1 MSDCENDFNEETDLN
16 EIKKIVD
23 QSRNIKKK
31 YSKEDRIKNLQ
42 LAREKKSLKVKDTNK
57 NTNKDFK
64 DTNKDLKNTD
74 DIKNIIEE
82 LIKNQNQYF
91 EKIISENTIRPK
103 KINSKKTNT
112 IKQNK
117 RTLDIT
123 VSDNEIKNIIEN
135 KNDTKE
141 EIKKDDNLN
150 VNPKLLKIIEELKK
164 K

>member
-1 MSDCENDFNEETDLN
+1 MSDCEDDFNEETDLN

-57 NTNKDFK
+57 DFK

-74 DIKNIIEE
+74 DIKGTIKNIIED
-82 LIKNQNQYF
+82 LIKNQNQHF

-135 KNDTKE
+135 KYDTKE
-141 EIKKDDNLN
+141 ETKKDDNLN

-164 K
+164 

>member
-1 MSDCENDFNEETDLN
+1 MSDCEDDFNEETDLN

-57 NTNKDFK
+57 DFK

-74 DIKNIIEE
+74 DIKGTIKNIIED
-82 LIKNQNQYF
+82 LIKNQNQHF

-123 VSDNEIKNIIEN
+123 VSDSEIKNIIEN
-135 KNDTKE
+135 KYDTKE
-141 EIKKDDNLN
+141 ETKKDDNLN

-164 K
+164 

>member
-1 MSDCENDFNEETDLN
+1 MSDTEDNFNEETDLN
-16 EIKKIVD
+16 EIKKIID

-103 KINSKKTNT
+103 KTNSKKTNI